1 MKIARYILLVLL
13 TALLVAGMLWS
24 RGKSR
29 DMACR
34 QLDVEVVNDDSTTFV
49 SAEGVTRTLE
59 QSGLSPVGRPMWQI
73 NCDAMERMLGR
84 SEYIESVQCY
94 KDEALGVVHV
104 RVQQIVPVMRVFDG
118 DVSYYVN
125 RTGKRMTAT
134 DAFRADVPVVEG
146 HFDRSFSPTRL
157 LPMIEYVE
165 SDSTLR
171 SLVTMYCVADS
182 NNVFIVP
189 SIRGHVVNMG
199 SPDGFKQKFS
209 KLLLFYRKV
218 MPVKGWNTYDTISV
232 KWSHQVV
239 ATRRYSQQHTE
250 DAYDPDDDE
259 PAPDMEMMT
268 DAAAPA
274 PKPAAPEEETKAEP
288 KKKEPKKPEAKP
300 AASSDK
306 AKTKAEPKSSDKAKP
321 KPKDSG
327 KAKKD
332 AKPDKAKAKKDAGK
346 KKSK

>member
-1 MKIARYILLVLL
+1 ML
-13 TALLVAGMLWS
+13 TALLVAGMLWA

-29 DMACR
+29 DTACR
-34 QLDVEVVNDDSTTFV
+34 KLDVEVVNDDSTKFV
-49 SAEGVTRTLE
+49 SREGVTRTLE
-59 QSGLSPVGRPMWQI
+59 QSGLSPVGRPMWQV
-73 NCDAMERMLGR
+73 NCDAMERILGR

-146 HFDRSFSPTRL
+146 HFSGGFSPTRL

-171 SLVTMYCVADS
+171 SLVSMYCVADS
-182 NNVFIVP
+182 NDVFIVP

-239 ATRRYSQQHTE
+239 ATRRYSQQRTE

-268 DAAAPA
+268 DAAEPAASAAPKAEAPA
-274 PKPAAPEEETKAEP
+274 EKKAEP

-300 AASSDK
+300 AAADK
-306 AKTKAEPKSSDKAKP
+306 KPKAEPKSSDKAKP
-321 KPKDSG
+321 KPKQADQG
-327 KAKKD
+327 KKAAKPAGAKKD
-332 AKPDKAKAKKDAGK
+332 LGK
-346 KKSK
+346 KKGK

>member
-1 MKIARYILLVLL
+1 MVL

-24 RGKSR
+24 RGKAR

-49 SAEGVTRTLE
+49 SVDGVTRTLE

-146 HFDRSFSPTRL
+146 HFGGGFSPTRL

-182 NNVFIVP
+182 NDVFIVP

-218 MPVKGWNTYDTISV
+218 MPIKGWNTYDTISV

-239 ATRRYSQQHTE
+239 ATRRYSQQRTE

-268 DAAAPA
+268 DAATPA
-274 PKPAAPEEETKAEP
+274 PKADAQEGEKAEP

-300 AASSDK
+300 AADKKPKPEAKSNDKAKSKSADKAKKAAKSDK
-306 AKTKAEPKSSDKAKP
+306 AK
-321 KPKDSG
+321 KD
-327 KAKKD
+327 
-332 AKPDKAKAKKDAGK
+332 PGK

>member
-1 MKIARYILLVLL
+1 MKIARYILLIVL
-13 TALLVAGMLWS
+13 TALLVAGMLWA

-34 QLDVEVVNDDSTTFV
+34 RLDVEVVNDDSTTFV
-49 SAEGVTRTLE
+49 SPEGVTRTLG
-59 QSGLSPVGRPMWQI
+59 QAGLSPVGRPMWQV

-146 HFDRSFSPTRL
+146 HFGRGFSPTRL

-171 SLVTMYCVADS
+171 SLVSMYCVADS
-182 NNVFIVP
+182 NDVFIVP

-218 MPVKGWNTYDTISV
+218 MPAKGWNTYDTISV

-239 ATRRYSQQHTE
+239 ATRRYIQQRAE
-250 DAYDPDDDE
+250 DTYDPDDDE

-274 PKPAAPEEETKAEP
+274 ASAAPKEESHVEKKTEP
-288 KKKEPKKPEAKP
+288 KKTEAKP
-300 AASSDK
+300 KEKDK
-306 AKTKAEPKSSDKAKP
+306 AKSKSKPADQAKKAAKHDKAKV
-321 KPKDSG
+321 
-327 KAKKD
+327 
-332 AKPDKAKAKKDAGK
+332 KKDAGK